1 MIWKYHENALL
12 QVTAVDISNDNCTVT
27 INVLL
32 DLGADST
39 IIDKEVATILGLQGI
54 NCQLNISSA
63 VWATK
68 KLPSKLNS
76 FQLSLFHHNQIQ

>member
-1 MIWKYHENALL
+1 MIWKYHENTLL
-12 QVTAVDISNDNCTVT
+12 QIRAVDVSNDNCTLT

-39 IIDKEVATILGLQGI
+39 IIAKEVATILGLQGI

-63 VWATK
+63 V
-68 KLPSKLNS
+68 
-76 FQLSLFHHNQIQ
+76 